1 MTVFKR
7 ADSSNWMIEFRY
19 LGEHVRQTSA
29 TSSKAKAKELEA
41 QWRREIHD
49 RKAVGK
55 LPSITLGMAIDRY
68 FDAVLVP
75 KGRPKTRKK
84 DLYYL
89 NAIRR
94 HFGPDIPLD
103 KITAA
108 DIAAFR
114 DGLVMVR
121 QAKKGAIAAPKIKP
135 SSANRFVSYLRSIL
149 NRAVDDWHVLGKAPA
164 IKLHKEPPGRVRWLE
179 VEEEKKLLDA
189 CNEPTRNI
197 VMFLMDSGCRKEEA
211 ITLTWKQVMFDDTRV
226 RVILGAED
234 TKNKTAVGKPLPSRS
249 GDLLRKLRD
258 RKPNYTDRVFLHRRN
273 EKRELSPYEDGFD
286 TAFNAACRRAGI
298 KDFRIHDLRHHY
310 ATKLA
315 RKGVSIQKIAKA
327 LNQKSTRMAER
338 YAHLAPGDLDDAIE
352 LLD

>member
-1 MTVFKR
+1 
-7 ADSSNWMIEFRY
+7 
-19 LGEHVRQTSA
+19 
-29 TSSKAKAKELEA
+29 
-41 QWRREIHD
+41 
-49 RKAVGK
+49 
-55 LPSITLGMAIDRY
+55 MAIDRY
-68 FDAVLVP
+68 FDTVLVP
-75 KGRPKTRKK
+75 KGKPKTRKK

-89 NAIRR
+89 NGIRS
-94 HFGPDIPLD
+94 HFGPGTPLD

-121 QAKKGAIAAPKIKP
+121 HTKKDGIAASKIKP
-135 SSANRFVSYLRSIL
+135 SSANRFVTYLRSIL
-149 NRAVDDWHVLGKAPA
+149 NRAVDDWHVLATAPT

-179 VEEEKKLLDA
+179 AEEEKRLLDA
-189 CNEPTRNI
+189 CNESTCNI

-211 ITLTWKQVMFDDTRV
+211 ITLTWKQVVFDDTRV
-226 RVILGAED
+226 RVILAAED
-234 TKNKTAVGKPLPSRS
+234 TKNKIAVGKPLPKRS

-258 RKPNYTDRVFLHRRN
+258 RKPNYTDRVFLHRLDA
-273 EKRELSPYEDGFD
+273 KRELSPYKDSFD

-298 KDFRIHDLRHHY
+298 NDFRVHDLRHHY

-327 LNQKSTRMAER
+327 LNHKSTRMAER
-338 YAHLAPGDLDDAIE
+338 YAHLAPGDLDDAIK